1 MKISIKREF
10 YFYSSQIYSEL
21 YPTQGYY
28 CLYIAIFKA
37 MTTQTEKQPHPHPTS
52 GTEASR
58 LPSVTG
64 AEDNNTTPPTPIDIL
79 EVESPPQ
86 SSPSNP
92 PSPSLEHSKSA
103 YLVLAGCVLIQAPIW
118 GYSLAFGIFQEHYTT
133 HPSILGPNSPGTIAS
148 IGTSQT
154 GILYL
159 MMPITFTLLTKYPH
173 LRHWFLWLGLL
184 LTTGCLTASSF
195 ATSAG
200 WLIATQGVFHAI
212 GCGLLFSPTS
222 LYLDEWFSAR
232 KGLAYGAMWSGKSG
246 AGAGMPFLTSALLNR
261 YGVGTTLRAYAV
273 ASAVL
278 TIPPLFLMRDRPD
291 TSTPSATTTAA
302 TDSNSETNT
311 PSSSPTRSRP
321 AGTVS
326 FAFAR
331 HPTFWILQ
339 FGNILQS
346 MGYLMPST
354 YLASYANALGFP
366 SITGPVFLAL
376 ISLASVPGSLLIGLL
391 NDTGLAATTVILIS
405 SLGSALPVF
414 LLWGLGGHQV
424 AVLVVF
430 TLLYGFF
437 AGGFSSTWSGIQREL
452 RSTDGA
458 VDTGLVFGMLLG
470 GRGLGFVLSGPV
482 GGALLEVNRLKA
494 QDFSGYATQYG
505 PMIIYTG
512 FTATLGAWGWFWTM
526 GKKAMAAL

>member
-1 MKISIKREF
+1 M
-10 YFYSSQIYSEL
+10 
-21 YPTQGYY
+21 
-28 CLYIAIFKA
+28 A
-37 MTTQTEKQPHPHPTS
+37 TQTEKQPPPRPAP
-52 GTEASR
+52 EAGQFSTA
-58 LPSVTG
+58 L
-64 AEDNNTTPPTPIDIL
+64 EDNTRPPIEFLELEAPTPPAPPL
-79 EVESPPQ
+79 E
-86 SSPSNP
+86 N
-92 PSPSLEHSKSA
+92 SKAA

-133 HPSILGPNSPGTIAS
+133 HPTILGPNSPGTIAS

-159 MMPITFTLLTKYPH
+159 MMPVTMTLLTRYPH
-173 LRHWFLWLGLL
+173 LRQWFLRVGLL

-200 WLIATQGVFHAI
+200 QLIAIQGVLHAV

-222 LYLDEWFSAR
+222 LYLDEWFHAR

-246 AGAGMPFLTSALLNR
+246 AGAGMPFLTSALLGR

-273 ASAVL
+273 ASALL
-278 TIPPLFLMRDRPD
+278 TLPPIFLMRDRPTTNSNGD
-291 TSTPSATTTAA
+291 GSTS
-302 TDSNSETNT
+302 D
-311 PSSSPTRSRP
+311 SSPRP
-321 AGTVS
+321 ATGRVS

-331 HPTFWILQ
+331 SPTFWV
-339 FGNILQS
+339 LQS
-346 MGYLMPST
+346 GNVLQSLGYLLPST
-354 YLASYANALGFP
+354 YLASYADALGFP
-366 SITGPVFLAL
+366 SVTGPVFLAL

-414 LLWGLGGHQV
+414 LLWGLGGRRV

-437 AGGFSSTWSGIQREL
+437 AGGFSSTWSGIMREMQR
-452 RSTDGA
+452 RDRA
-458 VDTGLVFGMLLG
+458 VDTGLIFALLLG

-482 GGALLEVNRLKA
+482 GGALLETDSLKA

-505 PMIIYTG
+505 PMILYTG
-512 FTATLGAWGWFWTM
+512 LTATLGAWGWFWTM

>member
-1 MKISIKREF
+1 MAVQAE
-10 YFYSSQIYSEL
+10 
-21 YPTQGYY
+21 
-28 CLYIAIFKA
+28 
-37 MTTQTEKQPHPHPTS
+37 TEKQSPPLPTP
-52 GTEASR
+52 EAGR
-58 LPSVTG
+58 LPVAAATA
-64 AEDNNTTPPTPIDIL
+64 AEDGTTTTPIATLEEVEAPTPI
-79 EVESPPQ
+79 
-86 SSPSNP
+86 SPS
-92 PSPSLEHSKSA
+92 SSLALEHSKSA

-173 LRHWFLWLGLL
+173 LRHWFLRIGLV

-273 ASAVL
+273 ASAIL
-278 TIPPLFLMRDRPD
+278 TIPPLFLMRDRP
-291 TSTPSATTTAA
+291 TTTT
-302 TDSNSETNT
+302 TDSSESNS
-311 PSSSPTRSRP
+311 PPPASSPRQP
-321 AGTVS
+321 GTVS

-354 YLASYANALGFP
+354 YLASYAHALGFP

-452 RSTDGA
+452 RSRDGA
-458 VDTGLVFGMLLG
+458 ADTGLIFGMLLG

>member
-1 MKISIKREF
+1 MESSINLECYLIF
-10 YFYSSQIYSEL
+10 LTCAPNHIIYGR
-21 YPTQGYY
+21 PII
-28 CLYIAIFKA
+28 YIFMT
-37 MTTQTEKQPHPHPTS
+37 MTTRTEKHPHPHQTS
-52 GTEASR
+52 GTEADQ
-58 LPSVTG
+58 LPSAAG
-64 AEDNNTTPPTPIDIL
+64 AEDNNKNNNNTATSTPIDIL
-79 EVESPPQ
+79 EVETPAP
-86 SSPSNP
+86 SSPSSP
-92 PSPSLEHSKSA
+92 PFPLEHSKSA

-118 GYSLAFGIFQEHYTT
+118 GYSLAFGIFQEFYTT
-133 HPSILGPNSPGTIAS
+133 HPSILGPQSPGTIAS

-173 LRHWFLWLGLL
+173 LRHWFLRLGLL

-195 ATSAG
+195 ATSAR
-200 WLIATQGVFHAI
+200 WLIATQGVLHAI

-232 KGLAYGAMWSGKSG
+232 KGLAYGAMWSGKSV

-261 YGVGTTLRAYAV
+261 YGVGTTLRVYAV

-291 TSTPSATTTAA
+291 TPTATATT
-302 TDSNSETNT
+302 SNSETNT
-311 PSSSPTRSRP
+311 PSSSPTRP

-391 NDTGLAATTVILIS
+391 NDTGLPATTVILIS

-424 AVLVVF
+424 AVLVLF

-482 GGALLEVNRLKA
+482 GGALLEVDRLKA

-512 FTATLGAWGWFWTM
+512 LTATLGAWGWFWTM
-526 GKKAMAAL
+526 GKKAMAAF